1 MDQLMKS
8 ILKYTEDRN
17 YTALA
22 ENLQSNAELLAKQD
36 SQSLDNF
43 INALDASKQ
52 SLGVL
57 AAL

>member
-8 ILKYTEDRN
+8 ILKYSEDHT
-17 YTALA
+17 YAALA
-22 ENLQSNAELLAKQD
+22 ENLQKNADLLAKQD
-36 SQSLDNF
+36 SQSLDNVVD
-43 INALDASKQ
+43 ALDASKQ